1 MLTLAYP
8 WLLMLIVLPLLLHR
22 LLPAYRQIKTGV
34 AVPFLA

>member
-1 MLTLAYP
+1 
-8 WLLMLIVLPLLLHR
+8 MLIVLPLLLHR